1 MDMKRIIGLGLVG
14 WVLSGMLC
22 AQPAKNVE
30 NVSNQVMNGVGSIVG
45 AIQQRQASNA
55 AATLLYGEEGRE
67 ADGYVV
73 ARGID
78 GYYSVWSTTNEWWQI
93 MEPSSST
100 ILNIILYD
108 ARACVIHRWLQSKW
122 CIVDLEAFPDKKQ
135 YNKNK
140 AILGYKYDDM
150 KCVGRNAP
158 IAVGKK
164 KGKKMLWG
172 LVTRNPESGEWRM
185 TVSEKENWARMD
197 IFKCGEEMMYAR
209 ALRQGY
215 ATLYALD
222 GSIIAEG
229 AYEDLNIFDGVIEA
243 KQNGQW
249 TQLHKLEI
257 LPNYLRKDPEP
268 EPEYDPLVPT
278 RDDVQLF

>member
-1 MDMKRIIGLGLVG
+1 MKRVIGLAVIGMLIG
-14 WVLSGMLC
+14 AGMLC
-22 AQPAKNVE
+22 AQSAQKVE
-30 NVSNQVMNGVGSIVG
+30 NMTNQVMGGIGNVVG
-45 AIQQRQASNA
+45 AIQQRYAANA
-55 AATLLYGEEGRE
+55 AATLLYGEAGRE

-78 GYYSVWSTTNEWWQI
+78 GYYSVWSTENNWWQI

-122 CIVDLEAFPDKKQ
+122 CIVDLEAFPEKKQ

-140 AILGYKYDDM
+140 AILGYKYDEM
-150 KCVGRNAP
+150 KCVARNAP

-164 KGKKMLWG
+164 KGKKMIWG
-172 LVTRNPESGEWRM
+172 LVTRNPETGAWSM
-185 TVSEKENWARMD
+185 TVSEKEKWEKMD

-215 ATLYALD
+215 ATLFALD

-229 AYEDLNIFDGVIEA
+229 PYEDLNVFDGMIEA

-249 TQLHKLEI
+249 TQLRPLQI
-257 LPNYLRKDPEP
+257 LPNYRRIEKEP
-268 EPEYDPLVPT
+268 EPEYDPLIPT
-278 RDDVQLF
+278 REAPGNSF